1 MVDPLVEVTAGVDT
15 HRDTHV
21 GAALDGLGR
30 MLGTA
35 SFPATTAGYTMLL
48 AWLEGFGPV
57 ARVGVEGTGAW
68 GANLARFLT
77 SAGVSVV
84 EVIRPNRQTRRRYGK
99 SDATDAVA
107 AARAVLS
114 GEASGRPRGGEGPV
128 ESLRLVKVA
137 RRSAVKQRTMVAN
150 QIHSVIVTT
159 PEPLQATLRGLTL
172 PKIID
177 RALGYRPGHA
187 SIPLEAAKVTLK
199 TLARRYQYL
208 KAEIEELDGHITQL
222 VEQAAPPGLLAL
234 CGVGI
239 QTAADLLITA
249 GSNPDRV
256 KTERSFAALCGVSP
270 VDASSG
276 KQQHHR
282 LNRGGDRQ
290 ANAALYRIVIV
301 RLRFHQPTRDYMQRR
316 LAQGLTKPEII
327 RCLKRYVAKEVSK
340 QLTNQPSRTKAA

>member
-1 MVDPLVEVTAGVDT
+1 MGSMPDSTFEVTAGVDT

-30 MLGTA
+30 VLATA
-35 SFPATTAGYTMLL
+35 SFPATTGGYQSLL

-68 GANLARFLT
+68 GAGLARYLT
-77 SAGVSVV
+77 AAGIKVI
-84 EVIRPNRQTRRRYGK
+84 EVIRPNRQLRRRYGK
-99 SDATDAVA
+99 SDTTDAIA

-114 GEASGRPRGGEGPV
+114 GEASGQPRGGLGPV

-150 QIHSVIVTT
+150 QIHSVVATAPEQLRSTLVGLPLHRIVD
-159 PEPLQATLRGLTL
+159 LA
-172 PKIID
+172 
-177 RALGYRPGHA
+177 AGYRPGNPSA
-187 SIPLEAAKVTLK
+187 PLQAAKLTLR

-208 KAEIEELDGHITQL
+208 TSEINGLDGHIEQL
-222 VEQAAPPGLLAL
+222 VAEAAPPGLLAL
-234 CGVGI
+234 CGVGP

-249 GSNPDRV
+249 GSNPDRLQSGA
-256 KTERSFAALCGVSP
+256 SFAALCGTTP

-276 KQQHHR
+276 RQQHHR

-301 RLRFHQPTRDYMQRR
+301 RLRYHQPTRDYMQRR
-316 LAQGLTKPEII
+316 LKEGLTKPEII
-327 RCLKRYVAKEVSK
+327 RCLKRYVAQETSRH
-340 QLTNQPSRTKAA
+340 LTHHPH